1 MNIGICVSH
10 REAAQV
16 AGGYDFIEENI
27 QRFLMPLASD
37 GDFAPELADATSCGF
52 TIPAANSF
60 YPGKIKTVGS
70 EMDSAT
76 ILSYARTSFSRAKL
90 AGIRIMV
97 FGSGGSRALP
107 DGVSA
112 TDAASQFA
120 AALSLIAPAAA
131 ENGITIVV
139 EPLNRAECNFINSL
153 AEGAAI
159 VRSVNH
165 PSVRLLADI
174 YHMMREDEGPQEI
187 RNHAAIIRHVHIA
200 ERKTR
205 SAPGVAGDDFLPYLR
220 ALKESGY
227 TGDISLECRWTD
239 LAGDSAIGIRT
250 LRRQLAEAGY

>member
-10 REAAQV
+10 RESAQV
-16 AGGYDFIEENI
+16 AAGYDFIEENI
-27 QRFLMPLASD
+27 QRFLKPLASD

-60 YPGKIKTVGS
+60 YPGKIRTVGS
-70 EMDSAT
+70 DMDSAT
-76 ILSYARTSFSRAKL
+76 ILSYSRTSFSRAKL

-107 DGVSA
+107 EGASA

-159 VRSVNH
+159 VRMVNH
-165 PSVRLLADI
+165 PSVQLLADI

-200 ERKTR
+200 ERETR

-239 LAGDSAIGIRT
+239 LAHDSAIGIKT